1 MLQAPPAVHAAPRRA
16 DSPSSAAWV
25 LAPLIAGQPIYR
37 AGRWIGDRFQY
48 PRPRTPLR
56 ITGTL
61 PSAPAAVLIHD
72 VDGSVRTLCLDLDT
86 SKARKAVVDDDA
98 ARLAGILNATGLS
111 FVEDYSPSGGRHLY
125 VPLQEAITAAEA
137 RQLVEALGVRAPS
150 LDPSPHQNPTDGCIR
165 VPGSAHKSGGHQ
177 TLITPLTQAYGI
189 LTRRNPAPALAA
201 LRKALAPELYRL
213 EHARFRTQARAAAAT
228 AALHAAPRDSAWT
241 TGHDSPLRVVA
252 RTGLYEASRYASD
265 SEARMAVLNHF
276 AACRWSLDQ
285 VRAGMDGQYAG
296 LTALYG
302 TKTDRLLPL
311 EWAKAQAFTA
321 TQAPT
326 GPRARATPGARL
338 KNPFQG
344 IGEKAAHNFTTS
356 HTSLTGGSPQPAE
369 HHQPAPSPNA
379 IHELVNDLENVL
391 YAVLDHR
398 LKDQGRAGI
407 SLRFLIRAVLAY
419 MRTNQTNLLDVGCRT
434 FAVALGKDH
443 VTIARLLPL
452 LEAVSAGILTR
463 IDRGRGR
470 NADTYAVQLPV
481 EFQQLARDLTW
492 RKGKI
497 HAIRPVFRVL
507 GDVAALAYEGIE
519 RGRHS
524 PTTADLTRT
533 TGISRRALTDHLTRM
548 EVLQMIRR
556 HHGRWEIVT
565 TTNLHQL
572 ADRLGATE
580 DREAQITRY
589 RKERAAW
596 HAWLDR
602 HLVLHLEEHE
612 LHDPERD
619 DYWLPPHEDGD
630 EHQRSLWQAA

>member
-1 MLQAPPAVHAAPRRA
+1 MVHAAPRRA
-16 DSPSSAAWV
+16 ASPASAAWV

-56 ITGTL
+56 ITSTL
-61 PSAPAAVLIHD
+61 PSAPAAVLIHGA
-72 VDGSVRTLCLDLDT
+72 DGSVRTLCLDLDT
-86 SKARKAVVDDDA
+86 SKARKTVVDDDA
-98 ARLAGILNATGLS
+98 ARLADILGAAGLS
-111 FVEDYSPSGGRHLY
+111 FVEDRSPSGGRHLY
-125 VPLQEAITAAEA
+125 VPLQEPITAAEA
-137 RQLVEALGVRAPS
+137 RQVVEALGVRAPS

-177 TLITPLTQAYGI
+177 TLITPLAQAYGV
-189 LTRRNPAPALAA
+189 LTRRNPATALAA
-201 LRKALAPELYRL
+201 LGKALAPELYRL
-213 EHARFRTQARAAAAT
+213 EQARRRTQVRAAAAT
-228 AALHAAPRDSAWT
+228 AALHAAPRDSARAA
-241 TGHDSPLRVVA
+241 GHDSPLRVVA
-252 RTGLYEASRYASD
+252 RTGLYETSRYASD

-302 TKTDRLLPL
+302 TKTERLLPV

-321 TQAPT
+321 THTTA
-326 GPRARATPGARL
+326 GAMARTTPGARL
-338 KNPFQG
+338 KNPAQRTG
-344 IGEKAAHNFTTS
+344 KKTAHNFTTS
-356 HTSLTGGSPQPAE
+356 PTSLTGGSPQPA
-369 HHQPAPSPNA
+369 QPNLPAPSSTS

-407 SLRFLIRAVLAY
+407 SLRFLLRAVLAY

-452 LEAVSAGILTR
+452 LETASAGILTR

-470 NADTYAVQLPV
+470 NADTYAVQLPT
-481 EFQQLARDLTW
+481 EFAQLARDLTW

-519 RGRHS
+519 RGRRS
-524 PTTADLTRT
+524 PTTADLTRS
-533 TGISRRALTDHLTRM
+533 TGISRRALTDHLARM
-548 EVLQMIRR
+548 EALGMIRR
-556 HHGRWEIVT
+556 HHGRWEIIT

-580 DREAQITRY
+580 DRQAQITRY

-602 HLVLHLEEHE
+602 HLLPHLEEHE

-619 DYWLPPHEDGD
+619 DYWLPP
-630 EHQRSLWQAA
+630 

>member
-1 MLQAPPAVHAAPRRA
+1 M
-16 DSPSSAAWV
+16 
-25 LAPLIAGQPIYR
+25 
-37 AGRWIGDRFQY
+37 
-48 PRPRTPLR
+48 
-56 ITGTL
+56 
-61 PSAPAAVLIHD
+61 LIHD
-72 VDGSVRTLCLDLDT
+72 VDGSVQTLCLDLDT

-98 ARLAGILNATGLS
+98 ARLGEILGAAGLS
-111 FVEDYSPSGGRHLY
+111 FVEDRSPSGGRHLY

-137 RQLVEALGVRAPS
+137 RSLVEALGVRAPS
-150 LDPSPHQNPTDGCIR
+150 LDPSPHQNITDGCIR

-177 TLITPLTQAYGI
+177 TLITPLTQAHGI
-189 LTRRNPAPALAA
+189 LARRNPATAVAA
-201 LRKALAPELYRL
+201 LRKALAPELYCL
-213 EHARFRTQARAAAAT
+213 EQTRRRTQTRAAAAT
-228 AALHAAPRDSAWT
+228 AVLQAAAPAQAAGRT
-241 TGHDSPLRVVA
+241 TGDNSPLRVVA

-285 VRAGMDGQYAG
+285 VRAGMDEQYAG

-302 TKTDRLLPL
+302 TKIDRLLPI
-311 EWAKAQAFTA
+311 EWAKAQSFTA
-321 TQAPT
+321 TQTPT
-326 GPRARATPGARL
+326 GPRARATSGARP
-338 KNPFQG
+338 KNPFQRTG
-344 IGEKAAHNFTTS
+344 KKTAHNFTTS
-356 HTSLTGGSPQPAE
+356 PTSLTGGSPQPAQP
-369 HHQPAPSPNA
+369 HQPAPSPTS

-452 LEAVSAGILTR
+452 LETASAGILTR

-470 NADTYAVQLPV
+470 NADTYAVQLPA

-497 HAIRPVFRVL
+497 HAIRPVFRAL

-533 TGISRRALTDHLTRM
+533 TGISRRALTDHLARM
-548 EVLQMIRR
+548 ETLQMIRR
-556 HHGRWEIVT
+556 HHGRWEVVS

-602 HLVLHLEEHE
+602 HLLPRLEEHD

-619 DYWLPPHEDGD
+619 DYWLPPLEDDD
-630 EHQRSLWQAA
+630 EHQHSLWHAA

>member
-1 MLQAPPAVHAAPRRA
+1 MLQAPPAVDAAPRRA
-16 DSPSSAAWV
+16 ASPSSAAWV

-48 PRPRTPLR
+48 PRPHTPLR

-98 ARLAGILNATGLS
+98 ARLADTLGAAGLS

-137 RQLVEALGVRAPS
+137 RRLVEALGVRAPS
-150 LDPSPHQNPTDGCIR
+150 LDPSPHQNVTDGCIR

-177 TLITPLTQAYGI
+177 TLITPLTQAHGI
-189 LTRRNPAPALAA
+189 LTRRNPAAALAA

-213 EHARFRTQARAAAAT
+213 EQARRRAQARAAAAT
-228 AALHAAPRDSAWT
+228 TALRAAAPSRASSRT
-241 TGHDSPLRVVA
+241 TSHDSPLRVVA
-252 RTGLYEASRYASD
+252 RTGLYEANRYASD

-276 AACRWSLDQ
+276 AACHWSLDQ
-285 VRAGMDGQYAG
+285 VRAGMDEQYTG

-302 TKTDRLLPL
+302 TKTNRLLPL
-311 EWAKAQAFTA
+311 EWAKAEAFTA
-321 TQAPT
+321 THTTT
-326 GPRARATPGARL
+326 GPRIRTTPGARL
-338 KNPFQG
+338 KNPFQRTG
-344 IGEKAAHNFTTS
+344 KKTAHNFTTS
-356 HTSLTGGSPQPAE
+356 PTSLTGGSRQPAQ
-369 HHQPAPSPNA
+369 HHQMAPSPNS

-419 MRTNQTNLLDVGCRT
+419 MRTNQTDLLDVGCRT

-452 LEAVSAGILTR
+452 LEAASAGILTR

-470 NADTYAVQLPV
+470 NADTYAVQLPT

-497 HAIRPVFRVL
+497 HAIRPVFRAL

-533 TGISRRALTDHLTRM
+533 TGISRRALTDHLARM
-548 EVLQMIRR
+548 ETLQMIRR

-572 ADRLGATE
+572 AARLGATE

-602 HLVLHLEEHE
+602 HLLPHLEEHE

-619 DYWLPPHEDGD
+619 DYW
-630 EHQRSLWQAA
+630 